1 MQTLFLFFFKY
12 RAFALFLALQLLCAW
27 LIIQNNRYQ
36 SAAFFNSAN
45 FVAASI
51 TEAANEVESYLFLKE
66 NNESLAQENALL
78 RERLQEL
85 EQRTAIPYK
94 RASVPTEV
102 AQQYNFEAARVI
114 NNSTN
119 RAKNF
124 ITLNKGRKDGIEPG
138 MGVIGTDGVVGKIKS
153 VSDHYSVAI
162 SLLHTNF
169 YVSSVI
175 KGLNAFGSMHW
186 NGTDPKEA
194 NLEFIAR
201 HHTVN
206 VGDTVVT
213 SSFNAV
219 FPYGIPVGIVT
230 EVNLPDNSTYYDIT
244 VDLAA
249 DFSSLPFVY
258 VIKNQLL
265 DEKDSLEQASLSF

>member
-1 MQTLFLFFFKY
+1 MQTLLLFFYKY

-36 SAAFFNSAN
+36 SASFFNSAN
-45 FVAASI
+45 YLAASI

-66 NNESLAQENALL
+66 NNQSLAQENALL

-94 RASVPTEV
+94 KASVPIQV
-102 AQQYNFEAARVI
+102 AQQYNFQEARVI

-124 ITLNKGRKDGIEPG
+124 LTLNKGRKDGIEPG
-138 MGVIGTDGVVGKIKS
+138 MGVIGTHGVVGKIKS

-162 SLLHTNF
+162 SLLHTNL

-186 NGTDPKEA
+186 NGTSPTEG

-206 VGDTVVT
+206 VGDTVIT

-219 FPYGIPVGIVT
+219 FPYGVSLGTVS
-230 EVNLPDNSTYYDIT
+230 EVNLPDNATYYDIT
-244 VDLAA
+244 VELAT
-249 DFSSLPFVY
+249 DFTSLPYVY
-258 VIKNQLL
+258 IIKNQLL
-265 DEKDSLEQASLSF
+265 NERDSLEQISF